1 MKAFAIAT
9 NDVRIQKGGMAMLV
23 NALDNSSTETP
34 HSSQD
39 VSFAGILNRKKG
51 TASTP
56 APIFNKKNPP
66 TNDPDMTAG
75 LIGKPAASGTSLKTK
90 QAKDLIVLSPSEEN
104 EATPADTQKSPVS
117 ILSNEMSFPAFT
129 DTVFTKTPNAATPA
143 PVIAL
148 DLQEGAL
155 ASTPA
160 TTEVESLFVQALP
173 DGQVSLPSGKIWLE
187 ISLQKATKPDN
198 RISPEIRPTE
208 NHAPAANKILNEET
222 ALQGK
227 APGPDQMSKTLTTL
241 TFAMTEKT
249 DATIMNPLA
258 LQKGGPTTPDN
269 SADSEGMVKFPLTSA
284 PDKMAKADTAIMN
297 PASIQK
303 EGPTAPGNRADS
315 EGMVKL
321 PLTSAPDK
329 TAKAD
334 TAIMNP
340 ASIQK
345 EVPTAP
351 DNRADSERTAER
363 GLETESADKDRM
375 ARHNPIK
382 DARHLSESKFMD
394 RLSNLLLQKEGG
406 AAPEI
411 ILSQVRR
418 AVVFIRND
426 NPSAL
431 SPKDAAPPS
440 ATQNPATVVSS
451 ERDNLS
457 RSVFLDRMESAVEL
471 PDRAV
476 TMKEET
482 TAAGHD
488 ANIDKNRPLILGRA
502 ANSAERELFP
512 FRAESLSTAPATET
526 KAPISDNPAG
536 SRTQAIINQI
546 IDAKQ
551 AMNGDFGRI
560 RIALSPPNLGTVD
573 LEIVVR
579 NERVEVVM
587 TANNSSVQQALQSR
601 ADDIRIALQRHDLK
615 IEAFQVLLQDQ
626 DASQSHGDALFE
638 QRRENQAT
646 HHFRDSNAI
655 PPSPTPVVSF
665 VQESGP
671 EKGRVSIFA

>member
-39 VSFAGILNRKKG
+39 VSFAGILNRRKE

-56 APIFNKKNPP
+56 APIFNKKNAPA
-66 TNDPDMTAG
+66 NDQDMTAG
-75 LIGKPAASGTSLKTK
+75 LIGKPVAAGASLKAK
-90 QAKDLIVLSPSEEN
+90 QAKGLTVLSPSGEN
-104 EATPADTQKSPVS
+104 EATPADSQKSPVP
-117 ILSNEMSFPAFT
+117 ILSDEMSFSAFT
-129 DTVFTKTPNAATPA
+129 DTVFTKTPNPAMPA

-148 DLQEGAL
+148 DLQEGAI
-155 ASTPA
+155 ASAPA

-173 DGQVSLPSGKIWLE
+173 DGQVSLPSGKVWLD

-198 RISPEIRPTE
+198 RISSETRPME

-222 ALQGK
+222 ALPGK
-227 APGPDQMSKTLTTL
+227 APGPDQMSKTHTTL
-241 TFAMTEKT
+241 TFTITEKT
-249 DATIMNPLA
+249 DAAIMNPAA
-258 LQKGGPTTPDN
+258 LQKGGPTAPGN
-269 SADSEGMVKFPLTSA
+269 SADSEGMVNFPLTSA
-284 PDKMAKADTAIMN
+284 PDKMAKADTAIRN
-297 PASIQK
+297 PSSIQK
-303 EGPTAPGNRADS
+303 EGPTTPG
-315 EGMVKL
+315 
-321 PLTSAPDK
+321 
-329 TAKAD
+329 
-334 TAIMNP
+334 
-340 ASIQK
+340 
-345 EVPTAP
+345 
-351 DNRADSERTAER
+351 NRADSERTAER

-394 RLSNLLLQKEGG
+394 RVASLLAQKEDSP
-406 AAPEI
+406 ALEN

-418 AVVFIRND
+418 AVVSPRND

-431 SPKDAAPPS
+431 SPKDAAPPA
-440 ATQNPATVVSS
+440 ATQNPATIVSS
-451 ERDNLS
+451 ERDHAS
-457 RSVFLDRMESAVEL
+457 KSVFLDRTESTVEL

-476 TMKEET
+476 TMKEEA

-488 ANIDKNRPLILGRA
+488 ANIDKSRPLILGRA
-502 ANSAERELFP
+502 ANSAEREPFP
-512 FRAESLSTAPATET
+512 FRAESLSTAPSPET

-560 RIALSPPNLGTVD
+560 RIVLSPPNLGIVD

-626 DASQSHGDALFE
+626 DASQSQSHGNALFE
-638 QRRENQAT
+638 QHRENQAP
-646 HHFRDSNAI
+646 HHFRESNAI
-655 PPSPTPVVSF
+655 PPTSPTPVVSF
-665 VQESGP
+665 IQESVP
-671 EKGRVSIFA
+671 EKGRVSIFI